1 MDKALERIR
10 QAVER
15 GYKELDLSGLGLRQL
30 PPALKK
36 LTHLLDLNIAGNA
49 LSELPEWLG
58 DFKEL
63 QTLRANE
70 NRVVRLSETLGQLRK
85 LNFLDLSNN
94 ELTEVPL
101 SFSNLKGLKHLY
113 LRDNRLNAL
122 ADVWAGLTRAQVVVL
137 SDNSLRSLPTSI
149 GSLQSLFHLDVSDN
163 ELAELP
169 PSCQG
174 LEHLRH
180 LLLARNCFTSLPA
193 WVSRFQSLSHLD
205 IRHNHFESAPDW
217 LTELP
222 RLGNLLLDPTLLP
235 EEQTAIYVKGGW
247 DALKK
252 YLQTLAKSGRDVW
265 MGKLMLVGN
274 GNVGKTCLLDAL
286 RGKKPK
292 EKRDTTHGML
302 REQMHLLA
310 DGTLLSAA
318 ERHAEPPTADAP
330 IDFHCWDL
338 GGQEDY
344 WNMHQIF
351 FTPSALYVLA
361 YKGRDDIAQGRVR
374 EWLTLIRNRATARAR
389 VLLVATH
396 APKKEGVTQPDLA
409 SLEEDLRAMMV
420 GFIPTDS
427 FEGDGIPELRAALAQ
442 EARRED
448 YFKRRLP
455 GGWPEFERVLSALGQ
470 AYVKCET
477 LQKKMDEQGV
487 KQQDLLLQVA
497 HDSGLVLW
505 HHHTESLA
513 EYVVLHPDWLSQAIA
528 YVLKYQPAKK
538 MQGLIPLKEL
548 SALWAEPPY
557 KESKPYPKT
566 VHAMLLALMEENE
579 LSYRVPGAAGTRDG
593 DRELIA
599 QLVDTSP
606 APQVKVRWD
615 KPLEG
620 VSVEM
625 TRLFSFR
632 PPQGRKP
639 QRLTGLVYRLIVRL
653 QEYSLGAQ
661 DHEQAL
667 HWKNGMLLENNYGDR
682 ARIEFRDDDELEI
695 RVKGLIPVGFMDRL
709 TETLKQVVGEF
720 WKGVG
725 VHEMALCGEHCP
737 SGLKTGAFDLQVC
750 RADLKEGVE
759 KKRCEV
765 AACGK
770 VVQVISLLAPPP
782 LSPPV
787 RQLLL
792 VLNTRFDSVDEQ
804 LAALVEKTSQ
814 LGLQISAFQQMIR
827 DDIRA
832 VLTNQM
838 DDGHDGPRLFSVAFL
853 EPDFWHKP
861 KWMAT
866 TIRVTLCCEHSH
878 CPVPILA
885 KEEKAGVY
893 EIEVTSERVKH
904 LGDWL
909 KFTGKLVLFV
919 KTLGLS
925 GTIAGVAITPQE
937 LKSLTEG
944 VETAKKFLDEVKPE
958 GRGYGALPE
967 ATPISGTTAAGT
979 PEYGQRIDK
988 EGSFARWLRGQ
999 IVEQEKKKKG
1009 VLEFAGMK
1017 KVNDI
1022 TGKVLWIHPIFL
1034 PHYQQAP
1041 ARMT

>member
-1 MDKALERIR
+1 MRRIR
-10 QAVER
+10 VAEENEER
-15 GYKELDLSGLGLRQL
+15 LLDLSGLGLRQL
-30 PPALKK
+30 PTAVKN
-36 LTHLLDLNIAGNA
+36 LTHLTRLNLSQNDLD
-49 LSELPEWLG
+49 EFPEWVG
-58 DFKEL
+58 SFKEL
-63 QTLRANE
+63 QSLNASD
-70 NRVVRLSETLGQLRK
+70 NRLEKLPEALAELGQLRK
-85 LNFLDLSNN
+85 LDLSNN
-94 ELTEVPL
+94 ELAELPASIKALKNL
-101 SFSNLKGLKHLY
+101 SELY
-113 LRDNRLNAL
+113 LADNRLNAL
-122 ADVWAGLTRAQVVVL
+122 PEEWEEL
-137 SDNSLRSLPTSI
+137 SELHILNLNNNLIRSLPTSM
-149 GSLQSLFHLDVSDN
+149 GSLKSLTALDVSFNKLVDLPLSFQELEGLQALSLNDN
-163 ELAELP
+163 
-169 PSCQG
+169 
-174 LEHLRH
+174 H
-180 LLLARNCFTSLPA
+180 FTSLPA
-193 WVSRFQSLSHLD
+193 WISRLLRLQHLD
-205 IRHNHFESAPDW
+205 IRHNRSRAIPEWLGEATQVRDLWLDW
-217 LTELP
+217 V
-222 RLGNLLLDPTLLP
+222 LLP
-235 EEQTAIYVKGGW
+235 EEQAAIYQKGGW
-247 DALKK
+247 PALSI
-252 YLQTLAKSGRDVW
+252 YLQQLAKSGRDVW

-286 RGKKPK
+286 RGKKPQA
-292 EKRDTTHGML
+292 KRPTTHGML

-318 ERHAEPPTADAP
+318 EREAHPVKADAP

-396 APKKEGVTQPDLA
+396 APEKEGVTQPDLA
-409 SLEEDLRAMMV
+409 GLEEDLRAMV
-420 GFIPTDS
+420 VDFIPTDS
-427 FEGDGIPELRAALAQ
+427 FAGDGIDKLRAALAQ

-455 GGWPEFERVLSALGQ
+455 GGWPEFERVLSGLGQ

-477 LQKKMDEQGV
+477 LQKRMDEQGV
-487 KQQDLLLQVA
+487 KQQELLLQVA

-548 SALWAEPPY
+548 SELWAEPPY

-599 QLVDTSP
+599 QLVETSP

-615 KPLEG
+615 APVEG

-667 HWKNGMLLENNYGDR
+667 HWKNGMLLENSYGDR

-725 VHEMALCGEHCP
+725 VHEMALCGEQCP
-737 SGLKTGAFDLQVC
+737 SGLKSGAFELQSC
-750 RADLKEGVE
+750 RADLKEGLE
-759 KKRCEV
+759 KRRCEV

-770 VVQVISLLAPPP
+770 VVQIISLLAPPP
-782 LSPPV
+782 LSRPV
-787 RQLLL
+787 QELL
-792 VLNTRFDSVDEQ
+792 VVLYTRFDSVDAQ
-804 LAALVEKTSQ
+804 LEAARQKTEE
-814 LGLQISAFQQMIR
+814 LGLQMSAFQQMIR

-853 EPDFWHKP
+853 EPDFWRKP

-893 EIEVTSERVKH
+893 EIAVTREWVRH
-904 LGDWL
+904 LGEWL

-925 GTIAGVAITPQE
+925 GTIPGVAITPQE

-944 VETAKKFLDEVKPE
+944 ADTAKKFLEEVKPE
-958 GRGYGALPE
+958 GRGYSALPE

-1009 VLEFAGMK
+1009 VPEFAGMQ

-1034 PHYQQAP
+1034 PHYQQSP